1 MEKTIIQWNF
11 YNWITVVLMVAIGMA
26 VVGAGSSL
34 IRQYTGQGS

>member
-11 YNWITVVLMVAIGMA
+11 YNWITVILMVSIGMA

-34 IRQYTGQGS
+34 VRQYLAAA